1 MVMEIIASGHANV
14 LGTHPTTIE
23 ITKEAELSLQ
33 GNCIIAVRA
42 DTACSDLPEEI
53 KKELLRGGKFK
64 VTLQAGEL
72 TEEVIGEGSPD
83 LFFIHREDIVL
94 RKSEF
99 IDDRTLLVNC
109 DKACSDLNRK
119 FIEKLKNP
127 ETKLH
132 FTIEKI

>member
-1 MVMEIIASGHANV
+1 MEIIASGHTNV

-23 ITKEAELSLQ
+23 ITKEAELTPR

-42 DTACSDLPEEI
+42 DKACSDLPDEI
-53 KKELLRGGKFK
+53 KKELLGGEKFK

-72 TEEVIGEGSPD
+72 IEEIIGEGSPD
-83 LFFIHREDIVL
+83 LFFIHRKDIVL

-109 DKACSDLNRK
+109 DKACSDLNRE
-119 FIEKLKNP
+119 FIEELKKP
-127 ETKLH
+127 ETKLY
-132 FTIEKI
+132 FTLEKL